1 MTRFFNSNR
10 IQLRKFRPA
19 GGPVRYGVLF
29 TIFTTALTI
38 GLSSCIRTQISE
50 LKFGINPTRTG
61 FVPAQIALAPC
72 IIWPDRSTKIK
83 GLPLTNRPIAET
95 TAMCQELSKYMTDGF
110 DNQPFMKGSTQ
121 KLTEKQF
128 SAGKPVLSLADS
140 IGKEWKA
147 QSSDCQTC
155 ESLPLFYD
163 LSIKTRQSWQLWLN
177 AFSISTK
184 GADAIL
190 IPFLLSLNT
199 RTGDD
204 RGMLQAIRSGAVA
217 MLLVDTNDGSLIW
230 SGGRETEVVNR
241 ALSNVTTVAQIKMPP
256 PEDLQRRLL
265 TDALWLEFPGRQI
278 YR

>member
-1 MTRFFNSNR
+1 MTRFFTSER
-10 IQLRKFRPA
+10 FQLGRSQ
-19 GGPVRYGVLF
+19 PVCGEVRGRVLLLLF
-29 TIFTTALTI
+29 TTTLTV
-38 GLSSCIRTQISE
+38 GSSSCIRTQGSE

-83 GLPLTNRPIAET
+83 GLPPTNRPISET
-95 TAMCQELSKYMTDGF
+95 TVLCRELSKYMTDGF

-128 SAGKPVLSLADS
+128 LVSKPVLSLADS
-140 IGKEWKA
+140 IGQEWKA
-147 QSSDCQTC
+147 LSSDCQTC

-163 LSIKTRQSWQLWLN
+163 SSIKTRQSWQLWLN
-177 AFSISTK
+177 AFSVSTK

-199 RTGDD
+199 RAGDD

-217 MLLVDTNDGSLIW
+217 MLLIDTNDGSLIW

-241 ALSNVTTVAQIKMPP
+241 ALSNTTTIAQLKMPP
-256 PEDLQRRLL
+256 PEDLQRRLM